1 MKHILTIAF
10 MLVCATISAQDTLCV
25 MITLDEV
32 IDFDFDSS
40 EVIGRAPLTDVTT
53 LRVDSG
59 EVMCIHLYD
68 DKRRFRDVT
77 VFYDDGDHTHD
88 TFESKDD
95 VYFSPLGFGMNIEI
109 GNARKRKKQ

>member
-10 MLVCATISAQDTLCV
+10 MLVCATINAQDTLCV

-40 EVIGRAPLTDVTT
+40 EVIGRTPLTDVTT

-59 EVMCIHLYD
+59 EVMCLHLYD

-77 VFYDDGDHTHD
+77 VFYDDGDHTHN

-109 GNARKRKKQ
+109 SNARKRKKQ

>member
-1 MKHILTIAF
+1 MKHITTIAF

-25 MITLDEV
+25 MVTLDEV
-32 IDFDFDSS
+32 INFDFDSS
-40 EVIGRAPLTDVTT
+40 EVIDRAPLTDITT

-59 EVMCIHLYD
+59 EVMCLHLYD
-68 DKRRFRDVT
+68 GKRRFRDVT

-95 VYFSPLGFGMNIEI
+95 VYFSPLGYGMSIEI

>member
-1 MKHILTIAF
+1 MKHITTIAF

-32 IDFDFDSS
+32 INFDFETS
-40 EVIGRAPLTDVTT
+40 EVLNRKPVTSVTT

-59 EVMCIHLYD
+59 EVMCLHLYD
-68 DKRRFRDVT
+68 GKRRFRDVT
-77 VFYDDGDHTHD
+77 TFYDDGDHNHN

-95 VYFSPLGFGMNIEI
+95 VYFSPLGYGMDIEI
-109 GNARKRKKQ
+109 GNAKKRKKQ

>member
-1 MKHILTIAF
+1 MKNILTIEF
-10 MLVCATISAQDTLCV
+10 MFVCATISAQDTLCV

-59 EVMCIHLYD
+59 EVMCLHLYD

-77 VFYDDGDHTHD
+77 TFYDDGDHTHD
-88 TFESKDD
+88 VFESKDD
-95 VYFSPLGFGMNIEI
+95 VYFSPLGFGMSIEI

>member
-59 EVMCIHLYD
+59 EVMCLHLYD

-77 VFYDDGDHTHD
+77 VFYDDGDHTHN

-109 GNARKRKKQ
+109 SNARKRKKQ

>member
-10 MLVCATISAQDTLCV
+10 ILVCATISAQDTLCV

-109 GNARKRKKQ
+109 SNARKRKKQ

>member
-1 MKHILTIAF
+1 MKHITTIAF

-25 MITLDEV
+25 MITFNEV
-32 IDFDFDSS
+32 INFDFDSS
-40 EVIGRAPLTDVTT
+40 EVIDRAPLTDVTT

-59 EVMCIHLYD
+59 EVMCLHLYD
-68 DKRRFRDVT
+68 GKRRFRDVT
-77 VFYDDGDHTHD
+77 TFYDDGDHNHD

-95 VYFSPLGFGMNIEI
+95 VYFSPLGYGMSIEI

>member
-59 EVMCIHLYD
+59 EVLCLHLYD

-77 VFYDDGDHTHD
+77 TFYDDGDHTHD

-109 GNARKRKKQ
+109 SNARKRKKQ

>member
-1 MKHILTIAF
+1 MKNIFTTAF
-10 MLVCATISAQDTLCV
+10 MLVCTTLCAQDTLCV

-32 IDFDFDSS
+32 INFDFETS
-40 EVIGRAPLTDVTT
+40 EVLTRKPVTSLTT

-95 VYFSPLGFGMNIEI
+95 VYFSPLGYGMDIEI